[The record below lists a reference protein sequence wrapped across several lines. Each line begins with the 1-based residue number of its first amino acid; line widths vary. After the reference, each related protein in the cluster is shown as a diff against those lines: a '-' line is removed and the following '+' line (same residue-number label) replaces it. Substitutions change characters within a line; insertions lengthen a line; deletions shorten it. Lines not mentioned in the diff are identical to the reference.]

1 FQAALPIGLGLFW
14 SSCCSWRTRGLVPQ
28 TFKLASRSSSNA
40 QLTSDKTAGR
50 SQLLLYVSY
59 NGCPYNGAANHSSDW
74 QVRSVSKAL
83 HHHLIQLMGPSRW
96 INRLSI
102 SSRTDK
108 DVHALMNTV
117 SVRHSGPIDYSVA
130 LLRLML
136 NASLKQS
143 GQSIR
148 IHLIRPVPLS
158 SGEFS
163 LVTGVARRE
172 YVYRLAQLA
181 EPGLTLM
188 HPEAAWLGSSRW
200 LVEPPLSLELLHQAA
215 GVLNGEHDFSAFTN
229 LNGLSRCYTPLRRLE
244 ICVDD
249 SVSVDRLHACN
260 SFTSDCFTGCV
271 RFMAGALVATAKGTV
286 TLDQL
291 KDMLSNP
298 PDYTGLKPYDAAP
311 PHGLYLKCVCYANPK
326 WDLNWPDIQ
335 ADNATLN
342 TDFCRQLLIRFRD
355 KTCPMNIV
363 ELSREHEAYLATV
376 AKETSSVETA
386 RDKSCSRV

>member
-1 FQAALPIGLGLFW
+1 
-14 SSCCSWRTRGLVPQ
+14 
-28 TFKLASRSSSNA
+28 
-40 QLTSDKTAGR
+40 
-50 SQLLLYVSY
+50 
-59 NGCPYNGAANHSSDW
+59 
-74 QVRSVSKAL
+74 
-83 HHHLIQLMGPSRW
+83 
-96 INRLSI
+96 
-102 SSRTDK
+102 
-108 DVHALMNTV
+108 MNTV

-143 GQSIR
+143 GESIR

-172 YVYRLAQLA
+172 YVYRLALLA

-271 RFMAGALVATAKGTV
+271 DLHFGARSFLYKQVRFMAGALVATAKGTV

-311 PHGLYLKCVCYANPK
+311 PHGLYLKCVRYANPK
-326 WDLNWPDIQ
+326 WDLNWPDIR

-355 KTCPMNIV
+355 KTCPMNFV

-376 AKETSSVETA
+376 AKEASSVETA
-386 RDKSCSRV
+386 RDESCSRV